1 MYSWRVPAEL
11 PRPRMPGGG
20 PDQRSALLGT
30 RRTAGARAEP
40 NRQVANFSTDNAY
53 PYATPTSII
62 IQSSCRARRRIM
74 RPRMPRAAGA
84 ALAPCASVVREM

>member
-20 PDQRSALLGT
+20 PGTSALGA
-30 RRTAGARAEP
+30 RRTAGGARAEP